1 MTRTVC
7 RVVAG
12 LVAASGAAVVLSAA
26 PTALAD
32 PPPPNCT
39 AADLAGIAAGVA
51 AGTSTYLWT
60 HPEVNAFYSALEG
73 TSKENILAEQK
84 SYLAA
89 NPQVNA
95 EITAIRQPMLDAKVR
110 CGSTPESI
118 DLDPDT

>member
-1 MTRTVC
+1 MTRTVR

-12 LVAASGAAVVLSAA
+12 LVAASGAAVALAAA

-32 PPPPNCT
+32 PPPNCT

-60 HPEVNAFYSALEG
+60 HPDVNAFYSSLEG
-73 TSKENILAEQK
+73 TSKENILAQQK
-84 SYLAA
+84 TYLAA
-89 NPQVNA
+89 NPQINA

-118 DLDPDT
+118 DLDPAT

>member
-1 MTRTVC
+1 MTRTVR

-110 CGSTPESI
+110 CGATPESI